1 MVGVLVTSILFALLH
16 IFNANLGLIALFNL
30 MLFGVFAAFYAM
42 REGSLWGV
50 FAVHSFWNWVQGNL
64 FGMEVS
70 GLPVRLEA
78 LIDLKEIGPDW
89 FTGGAFG
96 PEGGI
101 AVTLL
106 LLAGVIVLWLLEG
119 RNRNVSQF

>member
-1 MVGVLVTSILFALLH
+1 
-16 IFNANLGLIALFNL
+16 
-30 MLFGVFAAFYAM
+30 
-42 REGSLWGV
+42 
-50 FAVHSFWNWVQGNL
+50 
-64 FGMEVS
+64 MEVS

-78 LIDLKEIGPDW
+78 LIDLKEVGPDW

-106 LLAGVIVLWLLEG
+106 LLAGIAVLWLLES
-119 RNRNVSQF
+119 RKQSES